1 MKNLRRKFLLWQC
14 VFLPLGA
21 LGVLGIYYLVFGLDF
36 EKNSIELLPL
46 AIVFISWWLF
56 CYSKLMSIK
65 CPKCNK
71 MLLTLILSEMYSLK
85 NFAEA
90 FKYPIP
96 PKKYRNCNYD
106 YRTHSSE
113 KLAHEKA
120 D

>member
-1 MKNLRRKFLLWQC
+1 MKNLRREYLLWEC
-14 VFLPLGA
+14 VIFPLGG
-21 LGVLGIYYLVFGLDF
+21 LSIFFLIFGLDLG
-36 EKNSIELLPL
+36 KNSFGPCP
-46 AIVFISWWLF
+46 VVVSFISWWLF

-71 MLLTLILSEMYSLK
+71 MLLRLILSEMYSLK

-96 PKKYRNCNYD
+96 PKKCRNCNYD

-120 D
+120 DKE